1 MALVVSTLP
10 VPQQRPPQRRPS
22 GPFSFLE
29 NFFNSTMRFFSNSTF
44 GSSSTNNRQSALSY
58 EGDNLPTDAQIQNGL
73 FALQNYRK
81 GATAGQ

>member
-1 MALVVSTLP
+1 
-10 VPQQRPPQRRPS
+10 
-22 GPFSFLE
+22 
-29 NFFNSTMRFFSNSTF
+29 MRFFSNSTF

-58 EGDNLPTDAQIQNGL
+58 EGDHLPTDAQIQNGL